1 LTATEA
7 HQTQT
12 ILFVED
18 DDRLREATALT
29 LERDGF
35 TVIAEADGRAGLAAF
50 EEAPPALALLDIMLP
65 HLDGVALCHAIR
77 AHSDVPIVMLSARGD
92 AVDIVRGLEA
102 GADDYV
108 TKPFDGHVLTARL
121 RAVLRR
127 SERTRDDATLRI
139 AGLEIDE
146 RGMTVSVGG
155 APIPLTSTEFRLLS
169 DLAHHAGVVRTR
181 PQLLEEVWEYAWAG
195 DTRLVDV
202 HVQRLRAKLG
212 SGVIETVRGVGY
224 KLPRA

>member
-1 LTATEA
+1 V
-7 HQTQT
+7 QT

-18 DDRLREATALT
+18 DGLLRDATRIA

-35 TVIAEADGRAGLAAF
+35 AVVAAPDGRAGLTAF
-50 EEAPPALALLDIMLP
+50 DESRPALALLDVMLP
-65 HLDGVALCHAIR
+65 HLDGVALCREIR
-77 AHSDVPIVMLSARGD
+77 TRSDVPIVMLSARSD
-92 AVDIVRGLEA
+92 AIDVVRGLEA

-146 RGMTVSVGG
+146 RGMTVRAGG
-155 APIPLTSTEFRLLS
+155 EPISLTSTEFRLLS
-169 DLAHHAGVVRTR
+169 DLARNAGVVRTR

-212 SGVIETVRGVGY
+212 TGVIETVRGVGY